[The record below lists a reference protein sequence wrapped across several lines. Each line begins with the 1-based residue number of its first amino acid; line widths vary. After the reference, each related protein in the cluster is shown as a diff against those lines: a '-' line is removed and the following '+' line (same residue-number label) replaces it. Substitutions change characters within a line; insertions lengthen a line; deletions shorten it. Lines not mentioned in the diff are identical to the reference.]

1 MLQMAQYANPNQF
14 GAPMQDGEE
23 GYMAQ
28 DEEWE
33 REGLLDPA
41 WEKQQRKVSFKSRN
55 LIQCEIWVMLILKW
69 FIFSKENA
77 THPLYYAISG
87 NKLYFLRFSIYI

>member
-1 MLQMAQYANPNQF
+1 MAQYANPNQF
-14 GAPMQDGEE
+14 GAPMEDGEG

-41 WEKQQRKVSFKSRN
+41 WEKQQRKVGFVCQAW
-55 LIQCEIWVMLILKW
+55 LEW
-69 FIFSKENA
+69 
-77 THPLYYAISG
+77 T
-87 NKLYFLRFSIYI
+87 

>member
-1 MLQMAQYANPNQF
+1 MAQYANPNQF
-14 GAPMQDGEE
+14 GAPMMDGEG

-41 WEKQQRKVSFKSRN
+41 WEKQQRKVSPH
-55 LIQCEIWVMLILKW
+55 II
-69 FIFSKENA
+69 
-77 THPLYYAISG
+77 
-87 NKLYFLRFSIYI
+87 